1 MSVNRFQPHVLVL
14 PEDDANSQLANGFW
28 LFPSLL
34 SRRMQVLPS
43 AGGWHNVMESFV
55 ADHADQMRENT
66 NRSIVL
72 LIDFDEQEARLTEVK
87 AKIPEELAERVF
99 VIGVLSE
106 PEALRRDL
114 RRSYETIGSEMA
126 KDCRDETNE
135 VWGHALLRHNATELE
150 RLREHV
156 RPILFA

>member
-14 PEDDANSQLANGFW
+14 PEDDANSQLANGFS

-43 AGGWHNVMESFV
+43 AGGWHKVLDSFEG
-55 ADHADQMRENT
+55 DHADQMRENT
-66 NRSIVL
+66 NRFIVL
-72 LIDFDEQEARLTEVK
+72 LIDLDGQEARLTEVK
-87 AKIPEELAERVF
+87 ANIPVDLAERVF
-99 VIGVLSE
+99 VLGALSD

-114 RRSYETIGSEMA
+114 RLPYETIGFEMA
-126 KDCRDETNE
+126 KDCRDDTYK

-150 RLREHV
+150 RLRQHV

>member
-43 AGGWHNVMESFV
+43 AGGWHNVLESFV

-99 VIGVLSE
+99 VLGVLSE
-106 PEALRRDL
+106 PEALRRGL

>member
-34 SRRMQVLPS
+34 SRRMQVLPC
-43 AGGWHNVMESFV
+43 AGGWHNVLESFV

-72 LIDFDEQEARLTEVK
+72 LIDLDGQEARLTEVK
-87 AKIPEELAERVF
+87 AKIPVDLAERVF
-99 VIGVLSE
+99 ILGALSE

-126 KDCRDETNE
+126 KDCRDETKE

-150 RLREHV
+150 RLRQHV